1 VSTTTLAQGVNLP
14 AETVVIN
21 ELDHP
26 GTAKTSTPYTV
37 AEYKNIAGRAGRLG
51 LTEVG
56 RSVLVVGGEVDAR
69 RRWAGYV
76 TASPEDLHSQLL
88 DVRHDLYTL
97 VLRVVAVAARR
108 DGAGHLTEDDVLA
121 FLANSLAAH
130 QHRTIAAADPFPPAT
145 VSSTLAELVSA
156 DLLTSGPS
164 GLALTELGT
173 YVAQSGL
180 RVSSAVRVARAL
192 RTLHPLH
199 LNRATLITA
208 AQLTDELDETQLR
221 VNGRGWQ
228 SEQRTFFS
236 ELRRHRAA
244 ERMLA
249 ALPVPHDR
257 TVGIARAKRAVACLL
272 WTGGVAIGQLEGL
285 LMKHLPGNDAA
296 GSTRAV
302 AARTQDVIGAVIEI
316 ARCLHPNA
324 ELDHLAR
331 LSSLMPTS
339 ESLPASAPAAAP
351 IAAPSSGTRN
361 NSPNSSPQ
369 KAPPSAPAPARFA
382 SWRVFGFFALPAT
395 SRWRRRGR

>member
-1 VSTTTLAQGVNLP
+1 M
-14 AETVVIN
+14 
-21 ELDHP
+21 
-26 GTAKTSTPYTV
+26 
-37 AEYKNIAGRAGRLG
+37 
-51 LTEVG
+51 
-56 RSVLVVGGEVDAR
+56 
-69 RRWAGYV
+69 
-76 TASPEDLHSQLL
+76 HSQLL
-88 DVRHDLYTL
+88 DVQHDLYTL

-121 FLANSLAAH
+121 FLADSSFAAH

-257 TVGIARAKRAVACLL
+257 TVGDASERSAPSRAAPLDGRRRHRPAGGAADEAPARQRRRRVD
-272 WTGGVAIGQLEGL
+272 
-285 LMKHLPGNDAA
+285 PG
-296 GSTRAV
+296 RRRP
-302 AARTQDVIGAVIEI
+302 RTQDVIGAVIEI

-361 NSPNSSPQ
+361 SSPNSSPQ
-369 KAPPSAPAPARFA
+369 NAPPSAPAPARFA
-382 SWRVFGFFALPAT
+382 SCAGLRLLRALRPRHRGGVVDGDELLRGQRSQGLDGLVRAVGGVEAPDAECGHRSPSHRT
-395 SRWRRRGR
+395 PRGAHREAASR

>member
-1 VSTTTLAQGVNLP
+1 
-14 AETVVIN
+14 
-21 ELDHP
+21 
-26 GTAKTSTPYTV
+26 
-37 AEYKNIAGRAGRLG
+37 
-51 LTEVG
+51 
-56 RSVLVVGGEVDAR
+56 
-69 RRWAGYV
+69 
-76 TASPEDLHSQLL
+76 
-88 DVRHDLYTL
+88 

-339 ESLPASAPAAAP
+339 QSLPASAPAAAP